1 MKAAPIFLLALTLI
15 GCGTRY
21 NPDEYAS
28 RAVQQA
34 NPVQQGVVIGARRI
48 AITTDGHA
56 GAAVGGASGGAL
68 GAASGGHPMAST
80 LGAVS
85 GALVGG
91 MLGAVS
97 ERAATASD
105 GTEYIIR
112 RTDRPELVSVTQRDR
127 DPLPVGAR
135 VLVIA
140 GAQARVVPDYTSE
153 IPGLPPLDG
162 APPTP
167 PPPAQPVASRPLA
180 ISAIPMPPANVPHLA
195 ALPR

>member
-1 MKAAPIFLLALTLI
+1 MKAAPTLLLALALA

-91 MLGAVS
+91 VLGAMT

-140 GAQARVVPDYTSE
+140 GAQARIVPDYTSE

-167 PPPAQPVASRPLA
+167 SPQPVAARPLA
-180 ISAIPMPPANVPHLA
+180 LSAIPLPQPHVPHLVG
-195 ALPR
+195 LPR